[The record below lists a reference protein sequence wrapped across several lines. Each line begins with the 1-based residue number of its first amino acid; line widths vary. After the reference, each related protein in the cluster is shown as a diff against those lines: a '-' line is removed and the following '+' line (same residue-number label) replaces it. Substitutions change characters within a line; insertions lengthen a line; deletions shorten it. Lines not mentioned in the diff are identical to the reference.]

1 MAYREAVEFVELI
14 REFSADLLVVVDL
27 YIVILIELSLESC
40 LSEEYPTP
48 LVLLTIWVA
57 QPSYRLENKS
67 HTKLALQSIQIA
79 RL

>member
-48 LVLLTIWVA
+48 LVLLYGLQFILQA
-57 QPSYRLENKS
+57 GKS
-67 HTKLALQSIQIA
+67 HTKALQSIQA